1 MSREASSRP
10 QALAIDHPGLVHAAG
25 RLRRALWVW
34 AGLFAGT
41 GLLAFATMGRTHPVV
56 AVSWLVLAIVL
67 VADRQPA
74 FLALVA
80 AQWGLSLIVLVP
92 GVAAVF
98 GGDPVTIS
106 IGGTL
111 PEIIG
116 LGVVRVILMA
126 TAWNQFMFY
135 RMLYGTARASGLD
148 PSLPPV
154 PEVITN
160 RSDMLAWLSRLAGF
174 LGVCLVLAGLG
185 LRATSNIALWLS
197 AALLLS
203 TLAIGLGLGATFSPT
218 QRRGH
223 ALAGVGLGFLAFLG
237 GLAVGAFFG
246 SARGL

>member
-1 MSREASSRP
+1 MSREASSGP
-10 QALAIDHPGLVHAAG
+10 QALAIDHPGLVHAVG

-34 AGLFAGT
+34 AGLFAGM
-41 GLLAFATMGRTHPVV
+41 GLLAFVTMGRTHPVV
-56 AVSWLVLAIVL
+56 AVSWMVPAIVL

-111 PEIIG
+111 PEIVG
-116 LGVVRVILMA
+116 LSVVRLILMV

-135 RMLYGTARASGLD
+135 RMLYGTSRASGLD

-160 RSDMLAWLSRLAGF
+160 RSDTLAWLSRLAGF

-185 LRATSNIALWLS
+185 LRAAGNIDLWLS

-203 TLAIGLGLGATFSPT
+203 TLAMGLGLGATFSPT
-218 QRRGH
+218 QRRGR
-223 ALAGVGLGFLAFLG
+223 ALAGIGLGFLAFLG
-237 GLAVGAFFG
+237 SLAIGAFFA
-246 SARGL
+246 SARVL